1 MYQDDIAGVAAESGG
16 DGLQVEYSG
25 NQGERFGRNA
35 LASNNLASLY
45 KSQPMQV
52 GF

>member
-25 NQGERFGRNA
+25 NQGERCDRGVNAGHQRRQDDQGRRDQA
-35 LASNNLASLY
+35 
-45 KSQPMQV
+45 
-52 GF
+52 